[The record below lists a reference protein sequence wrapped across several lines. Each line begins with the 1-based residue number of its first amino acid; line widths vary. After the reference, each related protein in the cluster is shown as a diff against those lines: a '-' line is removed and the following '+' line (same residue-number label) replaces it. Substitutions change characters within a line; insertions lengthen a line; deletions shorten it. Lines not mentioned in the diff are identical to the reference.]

1 MLIEC
6 QISIVK
12 CQISNV
18 NKVRRLSE
26 RASGKFFILSQ
37 TTETQFCNLFCLSC
51 MRHCSDVATATAM
64 LAISSTQGAKVNKRK
79 RDICLCF
86 SDNLHNNDGQRHI
99 FSFRKCWDKGRGWCS
114 IGGKST
120 WDNFF
125 NLDYLVLTVMVIHGH
140 WSCLHWSNID
150 DLFPFFNC
158 CLGAGGTDTKKTLP
172 LK

>member
-1 MLIEC
+1 MLIEG
-6 QISIVK
+6 QVSIVK

-26 RASGKFFILSQ
+26 RASGKFFTLSQ

-64 LAISSTQGAKVNKRK
+64 LAISFTQGAKVNKRK

-99 FSFRKCWDKGRGWCS
+99 SLSENAGTRG
-114 IGGKST
+114 
-120 WDNFF
+120 
-125 NLDYLVLTVMVIHGH
+125 
-140 WSCLHWSNID
+140 
-150 DLFPFFNC
+150 
-158 CLGAGGTDTKKTLP
+158 GAGAV
-172 LK
+172 